1 MIAVVRHQQAAKE
14 LVDLGT
20 TDMINSSDEDVS
32 VAVKKITNGTG
43 VDYAIDSI
51 GGEHGTTLATCVKNN
66 GHFFLL
72 GLLSGK
78 QIDWSYVA
86 ALPISTKIFHLRH
99 WLDEATYSQKE
110 LAFQQLFDLVLSHQL
125 HISSFGRVPSYK
137 SFKTVLQE
145 IETKQV
151 SGKQC
156 LVFD

>member
-32 VAVKKITNGTG
+32 VAVKKITSGTG

-86 ALPISTKIFHLRH
+86 ALPINTKIFHLRH
-99 WLDEATYSQKE
+99 WLDK
-110 LAFQQLFDLVLSHQL
+110 QLM
-125 HISSFGRVPSYK
+125 PK
-137 SFKTVLQE
+137 KN
-145 IETKQV
+145 
-151 SGKQC
+151 
-156 LVFD
+156 

>member
-20 TDMINSSDEDVS
+20 TDVINSSDEDVS

-86 ALPISTKIFHLRH
+86 ALPINTKIFHLRH
-99 WLDEATYSQKE
+99 WLDEATYTKKE

-125 HISSFGRVPSYK
+125 HISSFGRVSSYK